1 MRMSSANARREQ
13 EDASSLDSAASRLL
27 DECRMVL
34 PGIQALFGFQLI
46 AVFSD
51 RFASTLVRSE
61 QWMHLV
67 AIASV
72 VIAIALVMA
81 PAALHRQTQQQ
92 GITDGFIELSSH
104 LLRWSMPVLAFAI
117 CLDLYLVTRVILA
130 SRAQASVVAIGLLG
144 VFTLFWFALPRS
156 RPLQRLVGDGTGART
171 VHPHSHRQ

>member
-1 MRMSSANARREQ
+1 MDTANARREQ
-13 EDASSLDSAASRLL
+13 DDAMSLDSAASRLL

-51 RFASTLVRSE
+51 RFASALVRSE

-67 AIASV
+67 AIASI

-81 PAALHRQTQQQ
+81 PAALHRQTQRE
-92 GITDGFIELSSH
+92 GITEGFIELSSH
-104 LLRWSMPVLAFAI
+104 LLRSSMPLLAFAI
-117 CLDLYLVTRVILA
+117 CLDLYLVARIVLA
-130 SRAQASVVAIGLLG
+130 SRAGASIVAIGLLG

-156 RPLQRLVGDGTGART
+156 GLLQRLVGRGTDVHARR
-171 VHPHSHRQ
+171 PLGRSG